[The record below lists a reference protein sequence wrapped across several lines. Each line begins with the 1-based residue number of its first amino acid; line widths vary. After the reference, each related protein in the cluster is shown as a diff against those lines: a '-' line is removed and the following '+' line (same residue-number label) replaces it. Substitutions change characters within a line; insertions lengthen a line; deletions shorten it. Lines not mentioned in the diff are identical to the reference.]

1 MNNFDPNKL
10 AKLHSVEDLLD
21 EMYGKEG
28 TETRTV
34 FEEKSMTWYYGEI
47 LKDRRKKL
55 KLTQQQLAEKVGKER
70 SYIARIEKGET
81 DMQVSSLIRIAQ
93 ALGLQ
98 FTLNTGKT
106 GLSI

>member
-10 AKLHSVEDLLD
+10 AKLHNFNDILD
-21 EMYGKEG
+21 KKYGKEG
-28 TETRTV
+28 TDTRTA
-34 FEEKSMTWYYGEI
+34 FHEKSMAWYYGDI
-47 LKDRRKKL
+47 LKDRRKKM
-55 KLTQQQLAEKVGKER
+55 KLTQQQLADRVGKER

-98 FTLNTGKT
+98 LTIG
-106 GLSI
+106 

>member
-10 AKLHSVEDLLD
+10 AKLHNVEDLLD
-21 EMYGKEG
+21 EMHGKEG
-28 TETRTV
+28 TETRTA
-34 FEEKSMTWYYGEI
+34 FNEKSLAWYYGDI
-47 LKDRRKKL
+47 LKGRRRKM
-55 KLTQQQLAEKVGKER
+55 KLTQQQLADRVGKER

-98 FTLNTGKT
+98 LTLY
-106 GLSI
+106 

>member
-10 AKLHSVEDLLD
+10 AKLHNFNDILD
-21 EMYGKEG
+21 KKYGKEG
-28 TETRTV
+28 TETRAA
-34 FEEKSMTWYYGEI
+34 FHEKSMAWYYGDI
-47 LKDRRKKL
+47 LRDRRKEL

-106 GLSI
+106 EFSI